1 MKNRKIIKINYKEN
15 FETID
20 IIKKIQNKEFT
31 IFMHIN
37 LPQIIVTA
45 IFIIGFI
52 IKIENII

>member
-20 IIKKIQNKEFT
+20 IIKKNQNKEFT